1 MLRKRLCEKLQKNQK
16 NKYNKF
22 DKKWESWPNNK
33 NGEQKMKKIILAILT
48 MALLIAGVCL
58 LNASQTPVLQHI
70 RVHNVDPNGGPVTAD
85 LYEYP
90 YGNLI
95 TSKVKYPEPNQT
107 VVVFEF
113 YTPLTSGYYAIIE
126 QGDRSV
132 NTGILPP
139 LGGWTDVWL
148 PSVVYPTDPDYE
160 E

>member
-33 NGEQKMKKIILAILT
+33 NGEQKMKKVILAILT

-58 LNASQTPVLQHI
+58 LNANTSQTPVLQHI
-70 RVHNVDPNGGPVTAD
+70 RVHNVDPNGPPVIAT
-85 LYEYP
+85 LYEDP
-90 YGNLI
+90 LGNEI
-95 TSKVKYPEPNQT
+95 TSDEKDPNGQT

-132 NTGILPP
+132 NTGILPN
-139 LGGWTDVWL
+139 LAGI
-148 PSVVYPTDPDYE
+148 
-160 E
+160 